1 MGRNRGKLATGAVI
15 ILSLL
20 WVYHRAV
27 TFRSASQLAAP
38 VSRAVLRRLA
48 AHRREYPDNPYLSI
62 THLRDELLESL
73 PATERSAVWDRV
85 KKLVEGNS
93 NVRAGGDSHH
103 HTGVQPGRR
112 QRSGHREVPG
122 KTRVSCRV
130 ARGGS
135 VSTRRRPKVDDVRPG
150 VSASRA
156 ARETRKLV

>member
-93 NVRAGGDSHH
+93 NVRAGGGEVRGDFHRTWEWVGDFNAFKGEDTLSPS
-103 HTGVQPGRR
+103 PGMMRME
-112 QRSGHREVPG
+112 QIGREGQDWTPTVG
-122 KTRVSCRV
+122 RT
-130 ARGGS
+130 AY
-135 VSTRRRPKVDDVRPG
+135 
-150 VSASRA
+150 A
-156 ARETRKLV
+156 